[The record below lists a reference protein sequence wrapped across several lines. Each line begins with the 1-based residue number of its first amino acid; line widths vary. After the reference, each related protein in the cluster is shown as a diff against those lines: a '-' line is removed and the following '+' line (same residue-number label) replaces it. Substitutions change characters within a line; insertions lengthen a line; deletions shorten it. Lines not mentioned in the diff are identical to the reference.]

1 MAIDE
6 IKARRYQEM
15 NLEQARKHGREA
27 WWLIRDGID
36 DWTGQRDLVIPMDIV
51 ADFCPRHALSIPNI
65 DQISHRGDVFLSPN
79 PQGTLKCLICG
90 RSEPA
95 MYSVRL
101 RWVSYR
107 IAWYVLGG
115 QKRRLSVDGD
125 RVV

>member
-1 MAIDE
+1 LAIDE
-6 IKARRYQEM
+6 TKARRYQEM

-27 WWLIRDGID
+27 WWLIKDGVD
-36 DWTGQRDLVIPMDIV
+36 DWTGQRDLVIPMNIA

-65 DQISHRGDVFLSPN
+65 DQLSRRGDVFLSPN

-90 RSEPA
+90 RSEPV
-95 MYSVRL
+95 MYSVRF

-107 IAWYVLGG
+107 VAWYILGG

-125 RVV
+125 RVA